1 MRTIGRVSAP
11 TPSSSTP
18 MIDHPKRIRINL
30 RLPADLVRFAK
41 RVAAQ
46 RRTTLTQ
53 VIVSLLI
60 DMKEELKRV

>member
-1 MRTIGRVSAP
+1 
-11 TPSSSTP
+11 